1 MLSMHFTIGLALA
14 IAGALIPRVV
24 SRAKLRLSV
33 KFLLDLVPSLLGF
46 ALIAA
51 LTARPIL
58 AGTVILSLM
67 IGFAF
72 VDWVKRA
79 TLLEPA
85 VFSDLG
91 ELIELFRH
99 PDLYLPFAGP
109 IRVIMTAIG
118 IFILFAILFV
128 YEAPAW
134 AWTPI
139 RGFALPLIIVGVG
152 WAIHG
157 PFIRQTAQLF
167 RRLNPTGDPFRDAAD
182 LGPSSMQFTY
192 SFIARD
198 ERPAR
203 QAEAR
208 KSKPAL
214 VMGRSASATPVVV
227 VQSESFF
234 DPRRLHVGIPA
245 GIVPHFES
253 CRQFG
258 IQSGR
263 LAVNTWGANT
273 MRTEFAVLTGL
284 PDEAVGYDRFN
295 PYFAFA
301 RTPLPSLASR
311 MREQGYRTICLHPFD
326 RTFYRRDHVLPYL
339 GFDVFIGEEGF
350 AGASRSEGYIRDEE
364 VGKVAVELM
373 REEGPHTFI
382 FIITMENH
390 GPWPNSVKHPSGV
403 DMTAG
408 LPAIPEKAQLNGFL
422 HGVQNADALL
432 GTIAGEMSS
441 RGGPGLC
448 AFYGDHLPSF
458 PAAFPALGFKETSS
472 DYLIWHSQGGMALER
487 DLAAHELS
495 GAIFSALTKQH
506 IGETVEL
513 ARSS

>member
-1 MLSMHFTIGLALA
+1 MLFTHVSIGLALTLL
-14 IAGALIPRVV
+14 GSLIPRTV
-24 SRAKLRLSV
+24 SRAPLRPSMRL
-33 KFLLDLVPSLLGF
+33 LLDMAPSLLGF
-46 ALIAA
+46 ALFAA

-58 AGTVILSLM
+58 AGTLVLSLM

-109 IRVIMTAIG
+109 ARVIASAIG
-118 IFILFAILFV
+118 IFILFTVLFLF
-128 YEAPAW
+128 EHPAW
-134 AWTPI
+134 AWTPV
-139 RGFALPLIIVGVG
+139 RALAPSAIICGAG

-157 PFIRQTAQLF
+157 PFIRPTADLF
-167 RRLNPTGDPFRDAAD
+167 RRLKPTGDPFKDAAEI
-182 LGPSSMQFTY
+182 GPSAMQFTY

-203 QAEAR
+203 RAEAR
-208 KSKPAL
+208 KSRPAL
-214 VMGRSASATPVVV
+214 VMGRSARATPVVV

-234 DPRRLHVGIPA
+234 DPRRLHSGIPA
-245 GIVPHFES
+245 DLVPNFDS

-263 LAVNTWGANT
+263 LLVNTWGANT
-273 MRTEFAVLTGL
+273 MRTEFAVLSGL
-284 PDEAVGYDRFN
+284 SDESVGFDRFN

-301 RTPLPSLASR
+301 RTPLPSLATR
-311 MREQGYRTICLHPFD
+311 MRDQGYRTICLHPFD
-326 RTFYRRDHVLPYL
+326 RTFYRRDHVMPYL
-339 GFDVFIGEEGF
+339 GFDTFIGEEGF

-364 VGKVAVELM
+364 VGKVTLELM

-390 GPWPNSVKHPSGV
+390 GPWPQSAKHPSGL
-403 DMTAG
+403 DLTAG
-408 LPAIPEKAQLNGFL
+408 LPEIPEKAQLNGFL

-458 PAAFPALGFKETSS
+458 PTAFPALGFNETSS
-472 DYLIWHSQGGMALER
+472 DYLIWHSQGGLALER

-495 GAIFSALTKQH
+495 GAIVSALTKQH
-506 IGETVEL
+506 IPMKL
-513 ARSS
+513 SS

>member
-1 MLSMHFTIGLALA
+1 MLPTHLSIGLALMLV
-14 IAGALIPRVV
+14 GALIPRVV
-24 SRAKLRLSV
+24 SRASLRPSPHL
-33 KFLLDLVPSLLGF
+33 LLDLMPSMLGF
-46 ALIAA
+46 AIFAS

-58 AGTVILSLM
+58 AGTLVLALM

-85 VFSDLG
+85 VFSDIS

-109 IRVIMTAIG
+109 MRVIASAVAL
-118 IFILFAILFV
+118 FILFVIQFL
-128 YEAPAW
+128 YEVPAW
-134 AWTPI
+134 RWSPAS
-139 RGFALPLIIVGVG
+139 ALPVPLAICAAG

-157 PFIRQTAQLF
+157 PFIRQAANMF
-167 RRLNPTGDPFRDAAD
+167 RRLRPTGDPFRDAAAI
-182 LGPSSMQFTY
+182 GPSAMQFTY

-198 ERPAR
+198 ERPGR

-208 KSKPAL
+208 KSRPAL
-214 VMGRSASATPVVV
+214 IMGRSANATPVVV

-234 DPRRLHVGIPA
+234 DPRRLHPGIPA
-245 GIVPHFES
+245 DILPNFDA

-263 LAVNTWGANT
+263 LSVNTWGANT

-284 PDEAVGYDRFN
+284 PEDAIGYDRFN

-326 RTFYRRDHVLPYL
+326 RTFYRRDHVMPYL
-339 GFDVFIGEEGF
+339 GFDAFIGEEAF

-364 VGKVAVELM
+364 VGKVAVEMM
-373 REEGPHTFI
+373 REEGPHVFI
-382 FIITMENH
+382 FAITMENH
-390 GPWPNSVKHPSGV
+390 GPWKNAVLHPAAI
-403 DMTAG
+403 DLTAG
-408 LPAIPEKAQLNGFL
+408 LPPIPDKAALNGFL
-422 HGVQNADALL
+422 EGVKSADALL
-432 GTIAGEMSS
+432 GTISNEMSAH
-441 RGGPGLC
+441 GGPGLC

-458 PAAFPALGFKETSS
+458 PAAFPALGFNDTRS
-472 DYLIWHSQGGMALER
+472 DYLIWHSQGGLALEH
-487 DLAAHELS
+487 DLPAHELS
-495 GAIFSALTKQH
+495 SAIQSALTKQH
-506 IGETVEL
+506 VAL
-513 ARSS
+513 KRSS

>member
-1 MLSMHFTIGLALA
+1 MQSTHLLIGLALMLV
-14 IAGALIPRVV
+14 GALIPRIV
-24 SRAKLRLSV
+24 SRASRRPSLRL
-33 KFLLDLVPSLLGF
+33 LLDLTPSLLGF
-46 ALIAA
+46 VIFAS

-58 AGTVILSLM
+58 AGTLVLALM

-85 VFSDLG
+85 VFTDIS

-109 IRVIMTAIG
+109 IRVIASAIG
-118 IFILFAILFV
+118 LFILFVIQFL
-128 YEAPAW
+128 YETPAW
-134 AWTPI
+134 TWSPV
-139 RGFALPLIIVGVG
+139 GDLLPPLAIYGAG

-157 PFIRQTAQLF
+157 PFIRQAANAF
-167 RRLNPTGDPFRDAAD
+167 RRLRPTGDPFQDAAEI
-182 LGPSSMQFTY
+182 GPSTMQFTY

-198 ERPAR
+198 ERPGR

-214 VMGRSASATPVVV
+214 IMGRSANATPVVV

-234 DPRRLHVGIPA
+234 DPRRLHPGIPA
-245 GIVPHFES
+245 DLLPNFDA

-263 LAVNTWGANT
+263 FSVNSWGANT

-284 PDEAVGYDRFN
+284 PEEAVGYDRFN

-311 MREQGYRTICLHPFD
+311 MREQGYRTICVHPFD
-326 RTFYRRDHVLPYL
+326 RTFYRRDHVMPYL
-339 GFDVFIGEEGF
+339 GFDVFIGEEAF

-364 VGKVAVELM
+364 VGKVVVELL
-373 REEGPHTFI
+373 REEGPHVFI
-382 FIITMENH
+382 FAITMENH
-390 GPWPNSVKHPSGV
+390 GPWKNAVLHPSAI
-403 DMTAG
+403 DLTAG
-408 LPAIPEKAQLNGFL
+408 LPPVPEKAALNGFL
-422 HGVQNADALL
+422 HGVKSADALL
-432 GTIAGEMSS
+432 GTISNKMTEH
-441 RGGPGLC
+441 GGPGLC

-458 PAAFPALGFKETSS
+458 PAAFPALGFNDTSS
-472 DYLIWHSQGGMALER
+472 DYLIWHSQGGRAQEH

-495 GAIFSALTKQH
+495 GAIQSALTKPQ
-506 IGETVEL
+506 IAL
-513 ARSS
+513 KQSI

>member
-1 MLSMHFTIGLALA
+1 MLSMHFTIGLTLTIIGALA
-14 IAGALIPRVV
+14 PRVV
-24 SRAKLRLSV
+24 SRAKLSLSV

-46 ALIAA
+46 AIIAS

-109 IRVIMTAIG
+109 IRVILSAIG

-128 YEAPAW
+128 YETPAW
-134 AWTPI
+134 PWSPMGA
-139 RGFALPLIIVGVG
+139 FALPFVIVAAG

-167 RRLNPTGDPFRDAAD
+167 RRLRPTGDPFRDAAD
-182 LGPSSMQFTY
+182 LGPSAMQFTY

-208 KSKPAL
+208 KSRPAL

-227 VQSESFF
+227 IQSESFF
-234 DPRRLHVGIPA
+234 DPRRLHHGIPA
-245 GIVPHFES
+245 DIAPHFDS
-253 CRQFG
+253 CRAFG

-263 LAVNTWGANT
+263 LAVPTWGANT
-273 MRTEFAVLTGL
+273 VRTEFAILTGL
-284 PDEAVGYDRFN
+284 SDEAIGYDRFN
-295 PYFAFA
+295 PYYAFA

-326 RTFYRRDHVLPYL
+326 RTFYRRDHVLSYL
-339 GFDVFIGEEGF
+339 GFDTFIGEEGF
-350 AGASRSEGYIRDEE
+350 TGASRSEGYIRDEE
-364 VGKVAVELM
+364 VGKVAIEVL

-382 FIITMENH
+382 FVITMENH
-390 GPWPNSVKHPSGV
+390 GPWPQSAKHPSGI
-403 DMTAG
+403 DLTAG
-408 LPAIPEKAQLNGFL
+408 LPSIPEKAQLNGFL

-432 GTIAGEMSS
+432 GAISGEMSTH
-441 RGGPGLC
+441 GGPGLC

-458 PAAFPALGFKETSS
+458 PRAFPALGFKDTSS
-472 DYLIWHSQGGMALER
+472 DYLIWHSQGGLGLER
-487 DLAAHELS
+487 DLPAHELS
-495 GAIFSALTKQH
+495 GAIFSALSKQH
-506 IGETVEL
+506 IAETL

>member
-1 MLSMHFTIGLALA
+1 MHFTIGLALA
-14 IAGALIPRVV
+14 IAGALIPRIV
-24 SRAKLRLSV
+24 SRAKLRLTG

-46 ALIAA
+46 VMIVV

-67 IGFAF
+67 VGFAF

-109 IRVIMTAIG
+109 IRVILTAIG

-134 AWTPI
+134 TWSPI
-139 RGFALPLIIVGVG
+139 RAFALPIAIVAAG

-157 PFIRQTAQLF
+157 PFIDQTAQLF
-167 RRLNPTGDPFRDAAD
+167 RRLNPTGDPFKDAAD
-182 LGPSSMQFTY
+182 IGPSAMQFTH
-192 SFIARD
+192 SFIARA
-198 ERPAR
+198 ERPRR

-208 KSKPAL
+208 KSRPAL
-214 VMGRSASATPVVV
+214 IMGRSASATPVVV
-227 VQSESFF
+227 IQSESFF
-234 DPRRLHVGIPA
+234 DPRRLHPAIPA
-245 GIVPHFES
+245 GIAPNFDN
-253 CRQFG
+253 CRAFG
-258 IQSGR
+258 VQSGR
-263 LAVNTWGANT
+263 LAVPTWGANT
-273 MRTEFAVLTGL
+273 VRTEFAILTGL
-284 PDEAVGYDRFN
+284 SDEAVGYDRFN

-326 RTFYRRDHVLPYL
+326 RTFYRRDHVLSYL
-339 GFDVFIGEEGF
+339 GFDAFIGEEGF
-350 AGASRSEGYIRDEE
+350 AGASRSEGFIRDEE
-364 VGKVAVELM
+364 VGKTAIEIM
-373 REEGPHTFI
+373 REEGPHTFL

-390 GPWPNSVKHPSGV
+390 GPWPQSAKHPSGL
-403 DMTAG
+403 DLTAG
-408 LPAIPEKAQLNGFL
+408 LPSIPEKPQLNGFL

-432 GTIAGEMSS
+432 GAITGEMSS
-441 RGGPGLC
+441 HGGPGLC

-458 PAAFPALGFKETSS
+458 PGAFPALGFKDTSS
-472 DYLIWHSQGGMALER
+472 DYLIWDSQGGPALER
-487 DLAAHELS
+487 DIAAHELS
-495 GAIFSALTKQH
+495 GAIYSALTKQH
-506 IGETVEL
+506 LAETAEL

>member
-14 IAGALIPRVV
+14 IVGALAPRVV
-24 SRAKLRLSV
+24 SRAKLRLSG

-46 ALIAA
+46 TIIAS

-58 AGTVILSLM
+58 AGTVVLSLM

-109 IRVIMTAIG
+109 MRVILTAIC
-118 IFILFAILFV
+118 IFILFVILFMF
-128 YEAPAW
+128 ETPAW
-134 AWTPI
+134 RWSPLRA
-139 RGFALPLIIVGVG
+139 FALPLTIVTAG

-157 PFIRQTAQLF
+157 PFIRQTALLF
-167 RRLNPTGDPFRDAAD
+167 RRLAPTGDPFRDAAD
-182 LGPSSMQFTY
+182 LGPSTMQFTY

-198 ERPAR
+198 ERPHR

-208 KSKPAL
+208 KSRPAL
-214 VMGRSASATPVVV
+214 IVGRSATATPVVV
-227 VQSESFF
+227 IQSESFF
-234 DPRRLHVGIPA
+234 DPRRLHRGIPA
-245 GIVPHFES
+245 DIAPNFDN
-253 CRQFG
+253 CRSFG
-258 IQSGR
+258 VQSGR
-263 LAVNTWGANT
+263 LAVPTWGANT
-273 MRTEFAVLTGL
+273 VRTEFAVLTGL
-284 PDEAVGYDRFN
+284 SDEAVGYDRFN

-301 RTPLPSLASR
+301 RTPLPSLVSR

-339 GFDVFIGEEGF
+339 GFDTFIGEEGF
-350 AGASRSEGYIRDEE
+350 VGASRSEGYIRDDE
-364 VGKVAVELM
+364 VGKAAIELL

-382 FIITMENH
+382 FVITMENH
-390 GPWPNSVKHPSGV
+390 GPWPQSVKHPSGV
-403 DMTAG
+403 DLTAG
-408 LPAIPEKAQLNGFL
+408 LPPIPEKAQLNGFL
-422 HGVQNADALL
+422 HGVQNTDALL
-432 GTIAGEMSS
+432 GMISGEMSS

-458 PAAFPALGFKETSS
+458 PAAFPALGFNDTRS
-472 DYLIWHSQGGMALER
+472 DYLIWHSQGGLALER

-495 GAIFSALTKQH
+495 GAIFSALTRQH
-506 IGETVEL
+506 LVETVEL
-513 ARSS
+513 ARTN